1 MALTKRV
8 EILFDPEH
16 YRVIEQLAR
25 SQGKTVGAL
34 VRKAVEQQ
42 YLWPSVERRKA
53 AVRELL
59 AMESDLS
66 WEEAKEIIENDPG
79 RRLDIS

>member
-8 EILFDPEH
+8 EVLFDPEH

-34 VRKAVEQQ
+34 VRKA
-42 YLWPSVERRKA
+42 
-53 AVRELL
+53 AVQGLL
-59 AMESDLS
+59 SEHSDLS
-66 WEEAKEIIENDPG
+66 WEEAKRILETDVG
-79 RRLDIS
+79 RRFEAP

>member
-8 EILFDPEH
+8 EVLFDPKH
-16 YRVIEQLAR
+16 YRVIEELAR

-42 YLWPSVERRKA
+42 YLWPTMERRRA
-53 AVRELL
+53 AVQQLL
-59 AMESDLS
+59 SMESDIS
-66 WEEAKEIIENDPG
+66 WEEAKQIIEIDPG
-79 RRLDIS
+79 RRLDTP

>member
-16 YRVIEQLAR
+16 YRIIEHLAR

-34 VRKAVEQQ
+34 VRNAVEQQ
-42 YLWPSVERRKA
+42 YLGPAAEHRRA
-53 AVRELL
+53 AVQQLL
-59 AMESDLS
+59 SMESDIS
-66 WEEAKEIIENDPG
+66 WEEAKEIIEKDPG
-79 RRLDIS
+79 RRLDTP

>member
-8 EILFDPEH
+8 EVLFEPAQF
-16 YRVIEQLAR
+16 RIIEQLAR

-42 YLWPSVERRKA
+42 YLGPALELRKA
-53 AVRELL
+53 AVQELL
-59 AMESDLS
+59 NMESDIT
-66 WEEAKEIIENDPG
+66 WEEAKEIIEKDSG
-79 RRLDIS
+79 RRIDTV